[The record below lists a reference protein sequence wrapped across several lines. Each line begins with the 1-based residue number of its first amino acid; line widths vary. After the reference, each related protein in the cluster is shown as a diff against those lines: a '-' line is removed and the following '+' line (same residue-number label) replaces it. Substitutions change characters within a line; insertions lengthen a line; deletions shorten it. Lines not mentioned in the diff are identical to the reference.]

1 VHRNRDPHE
10 CLYKLRQFTT
20 LFCSPQGGRCLTTTW
35 EEPHGDKMKNLSI
48 AFLAAVSLMSF
59 AGCKKKPGGGDS
71 LAKMT
76 EFKDQMCKCADKA
89 CADKVNA
96 DYMKWGEEMKKE
108 MGEAKEPP
116 KMSEEETKKQTE
128 VAMAY
133 STCMAKQMT
142 PPPPAAPAGDKPAD
156 PAAAPPAGDKPA
168 DPAAPPAAPAGDKP
182 AGGSAN

>member
-1 VHRNRDPHE
+1 
-10 CLYKLRQFTT
+10 
-20 LFCSPQGGRCLTTTW
+20 
-35 EEPHGDKMKNLSI
+35 MKNLSI

-133 STCMAKQMT
+133 STCMQKQMT
-142 PPPPAAPAGDKPAD
+142 PAMTPPPAG
-156 PAAAPPAGDKPA
+156 GDKPA
-168 DPAAPPAAPAGDKP
+168 DPAAPPAAPPAGGDKPADPAAPPAAPPAGDKP
-182 AGGSAN
+182 AEGK

>member
-1 VHRNRDPHE
+1 MPYNDLE
-10 CLYKLRQFTT
+10 GT
-20 LFCSPQGGRCLTTTW
+20 
-35 EEPHGDKMKNLSI
+35 HGEKMKNLSI
-48 AFLAAVSLMSF
+48 AFLAAVSLMTF

-89 CADKVNA
+89 CADKVNEA
-96 DYMKWGEEMKKE
+96 YTKWGQEMQKE
-108 MGEAKEPP
+108 MGESKEPP

-128 VAMAY
+128 VATAY
-133 STCMAKQMT
+133 SACMTKLMTPAMT
-142 PPPPAAPAGDKPAD
+142 PPPAAAPAGDKPAD
-156 PAAAPPAGDKPA
+156 PAAPAGDKPA